1 MKINPSARPVLA
13 RIVLLVLALLASVGL
28 TQAPAPTATAVTPR
42 WVRVDWDITHLQP
55 NTSSSYAANS
65 YWSMLASVRQ
75 YASTGIPPHHGATYS
90 ITDPNSNRYIEVA
103 LVDWSN
109 EAVPHR
115 LSLILDARN
124 LYAVGFFTPQSRYLF
139 RDMDVNR
146 IVASYN
152 AVHGGLRPEHFTY
165 LPYGENYNDFSRDEW
180 RANTSF
186 LGLRNDINTL
196 VALSGNI
203 GQNTPPAIAAGRS
216 LTQVVAAV
224 SEAARFGWIQ
234 NRILNTIRSGSD
246 IDGHSRYSHL
256 GPFGAEMETSW
267 AALTRL
273 LAANAAGRQGVPVTI
288 NNRVYANRTEVEQ
301 GDPSRNMP
309 AIDVFVALGSQW

>member
-1 MKINPSARPVLA
+1 M
-13 RIVLLVLALLASVGL
+13 
-28 TQAPAPTATAVTPR
+28 
-42 WVRVDWDITHLQP
+42 DWDITNLQP
-55 NTSSSYAANS
+55 DTSSTYAANS
-65 YWSMLASVRQ
+65 YWSMLASVRE

-90 ITDPNSNRYIEVA
+90 ITDPDSNRYIEVA

-109 EAVPHR
+109 QAVPHR

-124 LYAVGFFTPQSRYLF
+124 LYAVGFFTPRSRYLF

-146 IVASYN
+146 VVSAYN
-152 AVHGGLRPEHFTY
+152 AVHGGLQPGHFTY
-165 LPYGENYNDFSRDEW
+165 LPFGENYNDFSRDEW

-186 LGLRNDINTL
+186 LGLRNDINNL
-196 VALSGNI
+196 VGLSGTI
-203 GQNTPPAIAAGRS
+203 GQNTPPAITAARS

-246 IDGHSRYSHL
+246 IDGTNRYSHL

-273 LAANAAGRQGVPVTI
+273 LAANAAGRQGVPVNI
-288 NNRVYANRTEVEQ
+288 NNRVYSNRTEVEQ
-301 GDPSRNMP
+301 GDPSRGMP